1 MGTPAP
7 ALSAAVLAVLRKTEP
22 FRMLGEQ
29 GLARMATGARVV
41 SIRADRTIGGQGLSW
56 PYVAIVETG
65 FVQAVMTDPSGR
77 EYALFDAE
85 PGGVI
90 ADLALIDE
98 GTTALRFIAAVE
110 ATRVIL
116 LLREA
121 VREACGAS
129 PALGIALSRLAAKN
143 MRRVLDCFA
152 ETVARPASF
161 RVWSVLLKYAT
172 QTSDSPLGHPPLSQM
187 TQAQIAREA
196 GTVREVV
203 QRTLNALEGAGI
215 IRRERG
221 RIVQVDDRTLASRCA
236 EESHGEA
243 MNSKTV
249 GSR

>member
-1 MGTPAP
+1 MGTSAQ
-7 ALSAAVLAVLRKTEP
+7 ALSAAVLAILRKTEP
-22 FRMLGEQ
+22 FPMLGEQ
-29 GLARMATGARVV
+29 GLARIATGARVV
-41 SIRADRTIGGQGLSW
+41 SIKAERTIVGQGLSW

-65 FVQAVMTDPSGR
+65 FVQAVMTDPNGR
-77 EYALFDAE
+77 EYALFDVA

-121 VREACGAS
+121 VREASSAS
-129 PALGIALSRLAAKN
+129 PELGIALSRLAAKN
-143 MRRVLDCFA
+143 MRRVLDRFA
-152 ETVARPASF
+152 ETVARPATF

-172 QTSDSPLGHPPLSQM
+172 QTNESGSAHPLLSQM

-203 QRTLNALEGAGI
+203 QRTLNALESAGI
-215 IRRERG
+215 LRRERG
-221 RIVQVDDRTLASRCA
+221 RIVQVDHRTLASRCA
-236 EESHGEA
+236 DELRE
-243 MNSKTV
+243 
-249 GSR
+249 